1 MEWLNQIPVDL
12 NGGFISLG
20 ILLCSMAIISW
31 IVFWIGKWDRE
42 SFHENGSSS
51 TDSRTEQLLM
61 KEMTEMTL
69 TDTMHNEPSMPFSS
83 PGSLKMPEMETRKP
97 FPANHHHPSSK
108 QENPSSK
115 VSAQEDIEPLLN
127 PVISSCSFRRLTPQI
142 ASILKPKPSQ
152 SSLT

>member
-42 SFHENGSSS
+42 SLPENKNSS
-51 TDSRTEQLLM
+51 TEARTEQVLM

-69 TDTMHNEPSMPFSS
+69 TDALHHLLKQINVYSGEIAKTIH
-83 PGSLKMPEMETRKP
+83 SLGE
-97 FPANHHHPSSK
+97 
-108 QENPSSK
+108 
-115 VSAQEDIEPLLN
+115 
-127 PVISSCSFRRLTPQI
+127 
-142 ASILKPKPSQ
+142 LKI
-152 SSLT
+152 T